1 MTWEEI
7 WYGEGTPAKAIRYG
21 LWPLSLVYALGWTG
35 YRSLYQFGLKKAQR
49 PYRPVLCIGNLTVG
63 GSGKTPTVLFVIDEL
78 RGLGV
83 DVVVSC
89 SGYGSPA
96 SESAKWAPE
105 GPLGAAEWGDEAAL
119 LRESRPDVRLIVGRR
134 RVRAA
139 ELMSEA
145 KPPRTVM
152 LMDDGFQHLP
162 LAKDAAILLDPPST
176 NRFCLPA
183 GPYREPTGN
192 LGRADVVVGPAGK
205 FRSVSTISGFHKLD
219 GSEHAE
225 RIEGPASAFCAIGRP
240 QQFFQALSE
249 YGVQLVETRAR
260 PDHDP
265 LSEPQIFAGLPEPII
280 VTGKDAVKL
289 RMRSDV
295 HGLSIWVAEHRVTI
309 EPIDEFRAWLRS
321 KIAEWFPEGALD

>member
-7 WYGEGTPAKAIRYG
+7 WYGERGTAKAIRFG
-21 LWPLSLVYALGWTG
+21 LWPLSVVYALGWTG
-35 YRSLYQFGLKKAQR
+35 YQSLYLLGLKKAQR
-49 PYRPVLCIGNLTVG
+49 PYRPVLCVGNLTVG

-96 SESAKWAPE
+96 SESATWAPE
-105 GPLGAAEWGDEAAL
+105 GPLGAAAWGDEAAL
-119 LRESRPDVRLIVGRR
+119 LRKSRPDVRLIVGRR

-139 ELMSEA
+139 ELMAEA
-145 KPPRTVM
+145 RLPQTVL

-162 LAKDAAILLDPPST
+162 LAKDAAILLDPPSQ

-192 LGRADVVVGPAGK
+192 LRRADVVVGPQGR
-205 FRSVSTISGFHKLD
+205 FRVESEICGFTRLD
-219 GSEHAE
+219 GSESVAH
-225 RIEGPASAFCAIGRP
+225 IDWPGSAFCAIGRP
-240 QQFFQALSE
+240 QQFFDALRNQ
-249 YGVQLVETRAR
+249 GFPVLKTRTR

-265 LSEPQIFAGLPEPII
+265 LSEPNLLRGLPEPIV
-280 VTGKDAVKL
+280 VTTKDAVKL
-289 RMRSDV
+289 RLRSDV
-295 HGLSIWVAEHRVTI
+295 GETQIWVAEHRVTI
-309 EPIDEFRAWLRS
+309 EPIDELRAWLRS
-321 KIAEWFPEGALD
+321 KVAAWFPEGAMD